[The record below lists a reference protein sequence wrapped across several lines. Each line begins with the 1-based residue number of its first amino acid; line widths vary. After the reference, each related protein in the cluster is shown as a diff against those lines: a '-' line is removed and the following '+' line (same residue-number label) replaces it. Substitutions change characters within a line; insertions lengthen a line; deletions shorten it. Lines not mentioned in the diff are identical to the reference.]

1 MIGIVFDMDGVIF
14 DTERIWRDAFIKY
27 NKKYNI
33 FLSEE
38 YRKSICGKAEV
49 LIRKEL
55 RDMNLNIDIDNY
67 REDIRGYVNSE
78 IEKGNYNIKDGF
90 LDLIHYLKDK
100 NYKIAL
106 ATSSNRKRTNML
118 FKNKNLDIN
127 MFDYVLCGDEVI
139 NGKPNPEIFIKAC
152 NHLGVDKKE
161 CYVIEDSING
171 IMASIDGGLIPIMV
185 IDMIEPND
193 YVINNCKY
201 IFDNL
206 DDIKSIL

>member
-127 MFDYVLCGDEVI
+127 MFDYALCGDEVI